1 MKHCILLMLAMLIM
15 MPIQAQLMT
24 SFTAEPKFHDP
35 EVKYSKK
42 STSFQLMTD
51 NDAQEVML
59 NIYDTATGGTPVK
72 SESMAKYCTSPII
85 NDKSMLWCTIIYE
98 DLKGKFYTFN
108 VKKDGRWLGE
118 TQGVRAMAVGI
129 NGQRGA
135 IIDMKDTNPK
145 RWNKDRSPVIAHKD
159 LVIYEMHHRDYS
171 IDPSG
176 GFTYPGKYL
185 ALTERNG
192 IDHLKKLGVNAVH
205 ILPSYDYASVDE
217 TRLNEPQ
224 YNWGY
229 DPVNYWVPEGSYS
242 TDPNDPVARIH
253 EFKRMVQALHK
264 AGIKVILDVV
274 FNHTFD
280 IDNSAFQRTRP
291 GYYYRKN
298 ADGTYSNGSGC
309 GNETASE
316 QIRMCDYIIDCCKYW
331 VKEYHI
337 DGFRFDLMGIH
348 DIKTMNRL
356 RKELPDVLIYGEGW
370 SAGNCALPQSM
381 LAMKANISQM
391 PGIAAFSDE
400 MRDGLRGPWDG
411 DDKAAFLGGV
421 KGNEESVKFG
431 IAGAIQHPQVD
442 MTRVNYSK
450 AAWATQPTQMIAYVS
465 CHDDMCLVDRLRASV
480 KGITQDELIRL
491 DLLAQTAVMTSQ
503 GIPFMLSGEEMLR
516 DKKGVHNSYNSPDSV
531 NHLDWD
537 NLKRYPQVMEYYR
550 DLIALRKAHPA
561 FRLGDADLVRR
572 HLEFLPTQDCVVAY
586 RLKDHAGGDMWQ
598 DIYVVLNTNRQSRTI
613 TVPDGNYTIVCR
625 DGQIRHIGLDTFSG
639 NTVNVPA
646 QSALIFHN

>member
-1 MKHCILLMLAMLIM
+1 
-15 MPIQAQLMT
+15 
-24 SFTAEPKFHDP
+24 
-35 EVKYSKK
+35 
-42 STSFQLMTD
+42 
-51 NDAQEVML
+51 
-59 NIYDTATGGTPVK
+59 
-72 SESMAKYCTSPII
+72 
-85 NDKSMLWCTIIYE
+85 
-98 DLKGKFYTFN
+98 
-108 VKKDGRWLGE
+108 
-118 TQGVRAMAVGI
+118 
-129 NGQRGA
+129 
-135 IIDMKDTNPK
+135 
-145 RWNKDRSPVIAHKD
+145 
-159 LVIYEMHHRDYS
+159 
-171 IDPSG
+171 
-176 GFTYPGKYL
+176 
-185 ALTERNG
+185 
-192 IDHLKKLGVNAVH
+192 
-205 ILPSYDYASVDE
+205 
-217 TRLNEPQ
+217 
-224 YNWGY
+224 
-229 DPVNYWVPEGSYS
+229 
-242 TDPNDPVARIH
+242 
-253 EFKRMVQALHK
+253 
-264 AGIKVILDVV
+264 
-274 FNHTFD
+274 
-280 IDNSAFQRTRP
+280 
-291 GYYYRKN
+291 
-298 ADGTYSNGSGC
+298 
-309 GNETASE
+309 
-316 QIRMCDYIIDCCKYW
+316 
-331 VKEYHI
+331 
-337 DGFRFDLMGIH
+337 
-348 DIKTMNRL
+348 L

-531 NHLDWD
+531 NHLDWN

-561 FRLGDADLVRR
+561 FRLGDADLVRH

-598 DIYVVLNTNRQSRTI
+598 DIYVVLNANRQSRTI

-625 DGQIRHIGLDTFSG
+625 DGQIRNIGLDTFSG
-639 NTVNVPA
+639 TTVNVPA